1 MFFHVILTSDCNLQC
16 KYCFGESLDD
26 FDEDFGD
33 DIEIDYD
40 LPRKL
45 NYNLDLLKEF
55 CSKDPECVLTFYGG
69 EPLLGIDKL
78 KQIMDKVE
86 PKHFM
91 IQTNGLLLDKLE
103 PKYVNRFHTILVSID
118 GQEELTDHYRGKG
131 TFRKV
136 VENLKLIR
144 TKGFADELI
153 ARMTIMEQTDINK
166 QVRWLLDNDEFSFSS
181 IHWQLNAG
189 FWGNDYQRRNFEEWT
204 KTNYIPGVRKLARF
218 WVDQMQQKGVV
229 LKLYPLLGIAES
241 LLREEKNCLMR
252 CGGGWIN
259 YAIQTDG
266 YIIPC
271 PTMWGMKEYY
281 LGHIKDAD
289 PLKLKKLFVNEKP
302 CAQCSILGVCGGRCL
317 YTNIT
322 KRWSDEAYGKVCY
335 TVKQLIETVENEIP
349 RIQQL
354 IKSKQIKLADFDYLK
369 YYGCEIIP

>member
-33 DIEIDYD
+33 DIEVDYD

-45 NYNLDLLKEF
+45 NYNLDSLKEF
-55 CSKDPECVLTFYGG
+55 CHKDPECVLTFYGG

-78 KQIMDKVE
+78 QQIMDVVD

-118 GQEELTDHYRGKG
+118 GQEDLTDFYRGKG

-136 VENLKLIR
+136 INNHKLINK
-144 TKGFADELI
+144 KGFEGELI
-153 ARMTIMEQTDINK
+153 ARMTVMEQTDLYK
-166 QVRWLLDNDEFSFSS
+166 QVRWLLDNEDFSFSS

-189 FWGNDYQRRNFEEWT
+189 FWGNDYQRRNFEEWA
-204 KTNYIPGVRKLARF
+204 KSSYIPGVRELAHF
-218 WVDQMQQKGVV
+218 WVDQMQKKGVV

-241 LLREEKNCLMR
+241 LLHEEKNALMR

-266 YIIPC
+266 YIMPC
-271 PTMWGMKEYY
+271 PTMWGMKKYY
-281 LGHIKDAD
+281 LGHIKDTD

-302 CAQCSILGVCGGRCL
+302 CSQCSILGLCGGRCL
-317 YTNIT
+317 YSNIT
-322 KRWSDEAYGKVCY
+322 KRWTYEAYSKVCH
-335 TVKQLIETVENEIP
+335 TVEQLIETVKSEIP
-349 RIQQL
+349 RIQEL
-354 IKSKQIKLADFDYLK
+354 IRMRKVTIQDFDYLK
-369 YYGCEIIP
+369 YNGCEIIP

>member
-1 MFFHVILTSDCNLQC
+1 MFFHVILTTDCNLQC

-33 DIEIDYD
+33 DIEVDYD
-40 LPRKL
+40 LPRKQ
-45 NYNLDLLKEF
+45 NYDLDLLKDF

-78 KQIMDKVE
+78 RQIMDKVE
-86 PKHFM
+86 PKHYM
-91 IQTNGLLLDKLE
+91 MQTNGLLLDKLE
-103 PKYVNRFHTILVSID
+103 PNYVNRFHTILVSID
-118 GQEELTDHYRGKG
+118 GQEALTDAYRGVG
-131 TFRKV
+131 TYRKV
-136 VENLKLIR
+136 IENLKVIKKNGF
-144 TKGFADELI
+144 KGELI
-153 ARMTIMEQTDINK
+153 ARMTIMEQTDIEK
-166 QVRWLLDNDEFSFSS
+166 QVKYLLNNPDFSFTS

-204 KTNYIPGVRKLARF
+204 KTSYTPGVEKLVHF
-218 WVDQMQQKGVV
+218 WVDQMEQEGVV

-241 LLREEKNCLMR
+241 LLHEEKNCLMR

-281 LGHIKDAD
+281 LGHIKDAN
-289 PLKLKKLFVNEKP
+289 PLKLKQMFVKEKP
-302 CAQCSILGVCGGRCL
+302 CVQCSILGVCGGRCL

-322 KRWSDEAYGKVCY
+322 KRWNDEAYSKVCY
-335 TVKQLIETVENEIP
+335 TVEQLVKTVKSEVP

-354 IKSKQIKLADFDYLK
+354 IKNKQIRLEDFDYLK
-369 YYGCEIIP
+369 YNGAEIIP

>member
-26 FDEDFGD
+26 FDEEFGD

-45 NYNLDLLKEF
+45 NYDLDMLKDF
-55 CSKDPECVLTFYGG
+55 CRKDPECVLTFYGG

-78 KQIMDKVE
+78 REIMDKVE

-103 PKYVNRFHTILVSID
+103 SKYVNRFHTILVSID
-118 GQEELTDHYRGKG
+118 GEEALTDYYRGKG

-136 VENLKLIR
+136 IDNLKLIR
-144 TKGFADELI
+144 KNGFAGELI

-204 KTNYIPGVRKLARF
+204 KNCYVPGVRELARF
-218 WVDQMQQKGVV
+218 WVDQMQTKGVV

-241 LLREEKNCLMR
+241 LLHENKDCLMR

-266 YIIPC
+266 YIMPC
-271 PTMWGMKEYY
+271 PTMWGMKKYY
-281 LGHIKDAD
+281 LGHIKGAD
-289 PLKLKKLFVNEKP
+289 PLKLKQLFVNEKP
-302 CAQCSILGVCGGRCL
+302 CSQCSILGICGGRCL

-322 KRWSDEAYGKVCY
+322 KRWTDEAYNKVCY
-335 TVKQLIETVENEIP
+335 TVEQLIETVKEELP

-354 IKSKQIKLADFDYLK
+354 IKNHKISLENFDYLK
-369 YYGCEIIP
+369 YNGCEIIP

>member
-33 DIEIDYD
+33 DIEIDYN

-45 NYNLDLLKEF
+45 NYDVELLKEF
-55 CSKDPECVLTFYGG
+55 CRKDPECVLTFYGG
-69 EPLLGIDKL
+69 EPLLGIEKL
-78 KQIMDKVE
+78 REIMDKVE

-118 GQEELTDHYRGKG
+118 GQEDLTDFYRGKG

-136 VENLKLIR
+136 IDNLKLIKKNGF
-144 TKGFADELI
+144 KGELI
-153 ARMTIMEQTDINK
+153 ARMTIMEQTDLNK
-166 QVRWLLDNDEFSFSS
+166 QVRWLLNNDEFSFSS

-189 FWGNDYQRRNFEEWT
+189 FWGNDYHRRNFEEWT
-204 KTNYIPGVRKLARF
+204 KASYIPGIRELAHF
-218 WVDQMQQKGVV
+218 WVDQIQEKGVV
-229 LKLYPLLGIAES
+229 LKLYPLLGIAGS
-241 LLREEKNCLMR
+241 LLHEEKNALMR

-259 YAIQTDG
+259 YAIQTNG
-266 YIIPC
+266 YIMPC
-271 PTMWGMKEYY
+271 PTMWGMKKYY
-281 LGHIKDAD
+281 LGHIKDTD

-302 CAQCSILGVCGGRCL
+302 CSKCSILGLCGGRCL

-322 KRWSDEAYGKVCY
+322 KRWTDEAYSKVCH
-335 TVKQLIETVENEIP
+335 TVQQLIETVKGEIP
-349 RIQQL
+349 RIQKL
-354 IKSKQIKLADFDYLK
+354 IRMGKVTIQDFDYLK
-369 YYGCEIIP
+369 YNGCEIIP

>member
-26 FDEDFGD
+26 FDDEFDE
-33 DIEIDYD
+33 DIEIDYN

-45 NYNLDLLKEF
+45 NYDLNMLKDF
-55 CSKDPECVLTFYGG
+55 CCKDPDCVLTFYGG

-78 KQIMDKVE
+78 KEIMDRVE
-86 PKHFM
+86 PKHFI

-118 GQEELTDHYRGKG
+118 GEEALTDYYRGKG

-136 VENLKLIR
+136 VDNLKLI
-144 TKGFADELI
+144 KKNGFAGELI

-204 KTNYIPGVRKLARF
+204 KNCYVPGMRELARF
-218 WVDQMQQKGVV
+218 WVDQMQTKGVV
-229 LKLYPLLGIAES
+229 LKLYPLLGIVES
-241 LLREEKNCLMR
+241 LLHEDKDCLMR

-266 YIIPC
+266 YIMPC
-271 PTMWGMKEYY
+271 PTMWGMKKYY
-281 LGHIKDAD
+281 LGHIKGAD
-289 PLKLKKLFVNEKP
+289 PLKLKQLFVNEKP
-302 CAQCSILGVCGGRCL
+302 CSQCSILGICGGRCL

-322 KRWSDEAYGKVCY
+322 KRWTDEAYNKVCY
-335 TVKQLIETVENEIP
+335 TVEQLIETVKEELP

-354 IKSKQIKLADFDYLK
+354 IKNHKISLENFDYLK
-369 YYGCEIIP
+369 YNGCEIIP

>member
-1 MFFHVILTSDCNLQC
+1 MFFHVVLTSECNLQC

-26 FDEDFGD
+26 FDEDFGNN
-33 DIEIDYD
+33 IEVDYD
-40 LPRKL
+40 LPRRL
-45 NYNLDLLKEF
+45 NYYLDLLKEF
-55 CSKDPECVLTFYGG
+55 CRKDPECVLTFYGG

-78 KQIMDKVE
+78 RQVMDKVE

-118 GQEELTDHYRGKG
+118 GQETLTDYYRGKG
-131 TFRKV
+131 TYRKV
-136 VENLKLIR
+136 IDNLNLI
-144 TKGFADELI
+144 KKNGFAGELI
-153 ARMTIMEQTDINK
+153 ARMTIMEQTDISE
-166 QVRWLLDNDEFSFSS
+166 QVKWLLDNDEFSFSS

-189 FWGNDYQRRNFEEWT
+189 FWGNDYQRRNFEDWT
-204 KTNYIPGVRKLARF
+204 KTNYIPGVRELAHF
-218 WVDQMQQKGVV
+218 WVDQMQKTGVV

-241 LLREEKNCLMR
+241 LLHEEKNALMR

-271 PTMWGMKEYY
+271 PTMWGMKKYY
-281 LGHIKDAD
+281 LGHIIDAD
-289 PLKLKKLFVNEKP
+289 PLKLKQLFVNEKP
-302 CAQCSILGVCGGRCL
+302 CVQCSILGVCGGRCL

-322 KRWSDEAYGKVCY
+322 KRWSEEAYSKVCY
-335 TVKQLIETVENEIP
+335 TVEKLIEAVKGEIP

-354 IKSKQIKLADFDYLK
+354 LKNKQIRLEDFDYLK
-369 YYGCEIIP
+369 YNGCEIIP